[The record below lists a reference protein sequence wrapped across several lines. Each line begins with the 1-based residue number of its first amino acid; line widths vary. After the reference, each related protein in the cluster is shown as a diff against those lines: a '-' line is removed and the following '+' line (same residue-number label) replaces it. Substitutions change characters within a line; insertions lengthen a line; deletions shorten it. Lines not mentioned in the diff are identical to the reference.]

1 MILSVSDLRTR
12 FEVDEGELWPVNGV
26 SFAVAAG
33 ETLGLV
39 GESGSGKS
47 MVALSILDLVPS
59 PGRVV
64 SGEVAFQGLDLRSLG
79 GAAKRK
85 VRGGGI
91 GMVFQ
96 DPSVSLNPVYR
107 VGDQISDVVRL
118 HRGLGKAEAW
128 RETVH
133 LLGDLG
139 IQEPEKRARSYPF
152 ELSGGMRQRA
162 QIAVAV
168 AGRPKLLIADE
179 PTTALDATVQAEI
192 CDLLKYVQGE
202 FGMSILLIS
211 HDLAMVTDVADRIMV
226 MYAGRIVEIGHWTAI
241 SREPRHPYTRGL
253 MAAIPH
259 LGGGTGRALESIPG
273 TVPDLADL
281 PAGCSFQ
288 PRCSEAAE
296 DCQAAVPPL
305 EDVGDRLCA
314 CYRVRRG
321 ASLG

>member
-1 MILSVSDLRTR
+1 MVLSVRDLRTR
-12 FEVDEGELWPVNGV
+12 FELDEGDLWPVNGV
-26 SFAVAAG
+26 SFAVAAE

-64 SGEVAFQGLDLRSLG
+64 SGEVAFEGRDLLSLS
-79 GAAKRK
+79 GAAKRR

-96 DPSVSLNPVYR
+96 DPAVSLNPVYR
-107 VGDQISDVVRL
+107 VGDQISDVIRL
-118 HRGLGKAEAW
+118 HRGLGKREAW

-139 IQEPEKRARSYPF
+139 IQEPEKRARAYPF

-192 CDLLKYVQGE
+192 CDLLKYIQGE

-241 SREPRHPYTRGL
+241 SREPRHPYTKGL
-253 MAAIPH
+253 MGAIPH
-259 LGGGTGRALESIPG
+259 LGAGAGLPLNSIPG

-281 PAGCSFQ
+281 PAGCSFH
-288 PRCSEAAE
+288 PRCPEADG
-296 DCQAAVPPL
+296 DCERAVPPL

-314 CYRVRRG
+314 CYRVESTR
-321 ASLG
+321 

>member
-1 MILSVSDLRTR
+1 MLLSVRDLRTQ
-12 FEVDEGELWPVNGV
+12 FVVDDCELWPVDGV
-26 SFAVAAG
+26 TFAVGAG

-59 PGRVV
+59 PGRIVA
-64 SGEVAFQGLDLRSLG
+64 GEIEFDGRDIRKLRR
-79 GAAKRK
+79 AEMRT

-96 DPSVSLNPVYR
+96 DPAASLNPVYR
-107 VGDQISDVVRL
+107 VGDQIADVVRL
-118 HRGLGKAEAW
+118 HRELGKADAW

-139 IQEPEKRARSYPF
+139 IPEPEKRARAFPF
-152 ELSGGMRQRA
+152 ELSGGLRQRA
-162 QIAVAV
+162 QIAIAV
-168 AGRPKLLIADE
+168 AGRPKLLLADE

-192 CDLLKYVQGE
+192 CDLLKYIQGE
-202 FGMSILLIS
+202 FGMAILLIS
-211 HDLAMVTDVADRIMV
+211 HDLAMVTDVSDRIMV
-226 MYAGRIVEIGHWTAI
+226 MYAGRIVEVGHWTAI
-241 SREPRHPYTRGL
+241 SREPRHPYTKGL

-259 LGGGTGRALESIPG
+259 LGAGSGRPIEGIPG

-281 PAGCSFQ
+281 PAGCSFH
-288 PRCSEAAE
+288 PRCPEAAE
-296 DCQAAVPPL
+296 DCRVAAPPL

-314 CYRVRRG
+314 CFRVEG
-321 ASLG
+321 AK

>member
-1 MILSVSDLRTR
+1 MLLSVSDLRTR
-12 FEVDEGELWPVNGV
+12 FAVEDGELWPVNGV

-59 PGRVV
+59 PGQIV
-64 SGEVAFQGLDLRSLG
+64 SGEVAFEGLDLLSLSW
-79 GAAKRK
+79 AAQRK

-96 DPSVSLNPVYR
+96 DPTVSLNPVYR
-107 VGDQISDVVRL
+107 IGDQIADVARL

-128 RETVH
+128 QDAVH

-139 IQEPEKRARSYPF
+139 IQQPEKRARAYPF

-192 CDLLKYVQGE
+192 CDLLKHIQGE

-241 SREPRHPYTRGL
+241 SREPRHPYTKGL
-253 MAAIPH
+253 IGAIPH
-259 LGGGTGRALESIPG
+259 LGAGAGRPLESIRG
-273 TVPDLADL
+273 TVPDLVAL
-281 PAGCSFQ
+281 PTGCAFH
-288 PRCSEAAE
+288 PRCPEADE
-296 DCQAAVPPL
+296 DCRAAVPVL

-314 CYRVRRG
+314 CYRVGR
-321 ASLG
+321 S

>member
-12 FEVDEGELWPVNGV
+12 FELDEAEIWPVNGV
-26 SFAVAAG
+26 SFSVVAG

-59 PGRVV
+59 PGHVV
-64 SGEVAFQGLDLRSLG
+64 SGEVAFEGLDLMSLG
-79 GAAKRK
+79 GSGKRK
-85 VRGGGI
+85 VRGGEI

-107 VGDQISDVVRL
+107 IGDQIADVIRL
-118 HRGLGKAEAW
+118 HRGLRRAEAW

-139 IQEPEKRARSYPF
+139 FQDPERRARAYPF

-162 QIAVAV
+162 QIAIAV

-192 CDLLKYVQGE
+192 CDLLKYIQGE

-241 SREPRHPYTRGL
+241 SREPRHPYTKGL
-253 MAAIPH
+253 IGAIPH
-259 LGGGTGRALESIPG
+259 LGAGAGRPLESIPG
-273 TVPDLADL
+273 AVPDLADL
-281 PAGCSFQ
+281 PAGCPFH
-288 PRCSEAAE
+288 PRCPEVFDA
-296 DCQAAVPPL
+296 CQESDPPL
-305 EDVGDRLCA
+305 ADVGDRLCA
-314 CYRVRRG
+314 CYRVKRD
-321 ASLG
+321 

>member
-1 MILSVSDLRTR
+1 MLLSLHGLSTR
-12 FEVDEGELWPVNGV
+12 FVADEGELWPVNGV
-26 SFAVAAG
+26 SFSVVRG

-39 GESGSGKS
+39 GETGSGKS

-59 PGRVV
+59 PGHIVA
-64 SGEVAFQGLDLRSLG
+64 GEVEFEGQDILRLSK
-79 GAAKRK
+79 AEKRR
-85 VRGGGI
+85 VRGGEI

-96 DPSVSLNPVYR
+96 DPAASLNPVYR
-107 VGDQISDVVRL
+107 IGDQIADVIRL
-118 HRGLGKAEAW
+118 HRGLGRAEAW
-128 RETVH
+128 REAVH

-139 IQEPEKRARSYPF
+139 FHEPEKKARTYPF

-179 PTTALDATVQAEI
+179 PTTALDATVQSEI
-192 CDLLKYVQGE
+192 CDLLKYIQGE
-202 FGMSILLIS
+202 FGMAILLIS
-211 HDLAMVTDVADRIMV
+211 HDLAMVTDMADRIMV

-259 LGGGTGRALESIPG
+259 LGAGADQPLGGIPG
-273 TVPDLADL
+273 TVPDLAEL
-281 PAGCSFQ
+281 PEGCSFR
-288 PRCSEAAE
+288 PRCPEADESCFTAP
-296 DCQAAVPPL
+296 PPL

-314 CYRVRRG
+314 CYRVEH
-321 ASLG
+321 AP

>member
-1 MILSVSDLRTR
+1 MLLSVSGLRTR

-47 MVALSILDLVPS
+47 MVALSIMDLVPS

-64 SGEVAFQGLDLRSLG
+64 AGEVAFEGLDLMSLG
-79 GAAKRK
+79 GAAKRRM
-85 VRGGGI
+85 RGGGI

-96 DPSVSLNPVYR
+96 DPAVSLNPVYR
-107 VGDQISDVVRL
+107 IGDQIADVVRL

-139 IQEPEKRARSYPF
+139 FQEPEKRARAYPF

-192 CDLLKYVQGE
+192 CDLLKYIQGE

-241 SREPRHPYTRGL
+241 SREPRHPYTKGL
-253 MAAIPH
+253 MGAIPH
-259 LGGGTGRALESIPG
+259 LGAGSGRPLESIPG
-273 TVPDLADL
+273 TVPDLTDL
-281 PAGCSFQ
+281 PTGCSFH
-288 PRCSEAAE
+288 PRCPEAGD
-296 DCQAAVPPL
+296 DCQAALPRL

-314 CYRVRRG
+314 CYRVG
-321 ASLG
+321 GSK

>member
-1 MILSVSDLRTR
+1 MLLTVDGLRTR
-12 FEVDEGELWPVNGV
+12 FEVDHGETWPVNGV

-64 SGEVAFQGLDLRSLG
+64 SGEIAFEGLDLRALS
-79 GAAKRK
+79 GAAMRR

-91 GMVFQ
+91 GIVFQ
-96 DPSVSLNPVYR
+96 DPAMSLNPVYR
-107 VGDQISDVVRL
+107 IGDQISDVIRL
-118 HRGLGKAEAW
+118 HRGLGRDEAR
-128 RETVH
+128 RETVR

-139 IQEPEKRARSYPF
+139 MQQPEKRTRAYPF

-192 CDLLKYVQGE
+192 CDLLKHIQGE
-202 FGMSILLIS
+202 FGMAILLIS

-226 MYAGRIVEIGHWTAI
+226 MYAGRVVEIGHWTAI
-241 SREPRHPYTRGL
+241 TREPRHPYTKGL
-253 MAAIPH
+253 IGAIPH
-259 LGGGTGRALESIPG
+259 LGAGEGRPLESIPG

-281 PAGCSFQ
+281 PAGCAFH
-288 PRCSEAAE
+288 PRCPEVFEGCQSE
-296 DCQAAVPPL
+296 VPDL
-305 EDVGDRLCA
+305 IDVGDRLCA
-314 CYRVRRG
+314 CHRVDR
-321 ASLG
+321 AT

>member
-1 MILSVSDLRTR
+1 MLLSVSGLRTR

-47 MVALSILDLVPS
+47 MVALSIMDLVPS

-64 SGEVAFQGLDLRSLG
+64 AGEVAFEGLDLLSLG
-79 GAAKRK
+79 GAAKRRM
-85 VRGGGI
+85 RGGGI

-96 DPSVSLNPVYR
+96 DPAVSLNPVYR
-107 VGDQISDVVRL
+107 IGDQIADIVRL

-139 IQEPEKRARSYPF
+139 IQEPEKRARAYPF

-192 CDLLKYVQGE
+192 CDLLKYIQGE

-241 SREPRHPYTRGL
+241 SREPRHPYTKGL
-253 MAAIPH
+253 MGAIPH
-259 LGGGTGRALESIPG
+259 LGAGSGRPLESIPG
-273 TVPDLADL
+273 TVPDLTDL
-281 PAGCSFQ
+281 PTGCSFH
-288 PRCSEAAE
+288 PRCPEAGD
-296 DCQAAVPPL
+296 DCQAALPRL
-305 EDVGDRLCA
+305 EDAGDRLCA
-314 CYRVRRG
+314 CFRVGR
-321 ASLG
+321 SK

>member
-1 MILSVSDLRTR
+1 MILTVSNLRTR
-12 FEVDEGELWPVNGV
+12 FELDEGELWPVNGV
-26 SFAVAAG
+26 SFGLAAG

-64 SGEVAFQGLDLRSLG
+64 SGEVAFEGLDLSSLS

-107 VGDQISDVVRL
+107 IGDQIADVVRL

-139 IQEPEKRARSYPF
+139 IQQPEVRARAYPF

-162 QIAVAV
+162 QIAIAV
-168 AGRPKLLIADE
+168 AGRPKVLIADE

-192 CDLLKYVQGE
+192 CDLLKYIQGE
-202 FGMSILLIS
+202 FGMAILLIS
-211 HDLAMVTDVADRIMV
+211 HDLGMVTDMADRIMV

-241 SREPRHPYTRGL
+241 SREPRHPYTKGL
-253 MAAIPH
+253 MGAIPH
-259 LGGGTGRALESIPG
+259 LGSGVGRALESIPG

-281 PAGCSFQ
+281 PAGCAFH
-288 PRCSEAAE
+288 PRCPEALE
-296 DCQAAVPPL
+296 DCQKAAPAL

-314 CYRVRRG
+314 CHRVEG
-321 ASLG
+321 T

>member
-1 MILSVSDLRTR
+1 MILTVSDLRTR
-12 FEVDEGELWPVNGV
+12 FEVDEAELWPVNGV
-26 SFAVAAG
+26 SFAVAGG

-59 PGRVV
+59 PGHVV
-64 SGEVAFQGLDLRSLG
+64 SGEVAFEGLNLMSLG
-79 GAAKRK
+79 GSAKRK

-107 VGDQISDVVRL
+107 IGDQIADVIRL
-118 HRGLGKAEAW
+118 HRGLGRAEAW
-128 RETVH
+128 GETVH

-139 IQEPEKRARSYPF
+139 FQDPERRARAYPF

-162 QIAVAV
+162 QIAIAV

-192 CDLLKYVQGE
+192 CDLLKYIQGE

-211 HDLAMVTDVADRIMV
+211 HDLAMVTDMADRIMV

-241 SREPRHPYTRGL
+241 SREPRHPYTKGL
-253 MAAIPH
+253 IAAIPH
-259 LGGGTGRALESIPG
+259 LGAGEGRPLESIPG
-273 TVPDLADL
+273 AVPDLADL
-281 PAGCSFQ
+281 PAGCPFH
-288 PRCSEAAE
+288 PRCP
-296 DCQAAVPPL
+296 DVIPTCQESDPPL
-305 EDVGDRLCA
+305 ADVGDRLCA
-314 CYRVRRG
+314 CHRVKRD
-321 ASLG
+321 

>member
-1 MILSVSDLRTR
+1 MLLSVSGLRTR

-47 MVALSILDLVPS
+47 MV
-59 PGRVV
+59 
-64 SGEVAFQGLDLRSLG
+64 GEVAFEGLDLLSLG
-79 GAAKRK
+79 GAAKRRM
-85 VRGGGI
+85 RGGGI

-96 DPSVSLNPVYR
+96 DPAVSLNPVYR
-107 VGDQISDVVRL
+107 IGDQIADVVRL

-139 IQEPEKRARSYPF
+139 IQEPERRARAYPF

-192 CDLLKYVQGE
+192 CDLLKYIQGE

-241 SREPRHPYTRGL
+241 SREPRHPYTKGL
-253 MAAIPH
+253 MGAIPH
-259 LGGGTGRALESIPG
+259 LGAGSGRPLESIPG
-273 TVPDLADL
+273 TVPDLTDL
-281 PAGCSFQ
+281 PTGCSFH
-288 PRCSEAAE
+288 PRCPEAGD
-296 DCQAAVPPL
+296 DCQAALPRL

-314 CYRVRRG
+314 CYRVG
-321 ASLG
+321 GSK

>member
-1 MILSVSDLRTR
+1 MLLSVDSLSTR
-12 FEVDEGELWPVNGV
+12 FGSDEGELWPVNGV
-26 SFAVAAG
+26 SFGIAPG

-39 GESGSGKS
+39 GETGSGKS

-59 PGRVV
+59 PGQIVA
-64 SGEVAFQGLDLRSLG
+64 GEIEFEGQNILLLSRAE
-79 GAAKRK
+79 KRR
-85 VRGGGI
+85 VRGGEI

-96 DPSVSLNPVYR
+96 DPTASLNPVYR
-107 VGDQISDVVRL
+107 IGDQIADVGRL
-118 HRGLGKAEAW
+118 HRGLGKSEAW
-128 RETVH
+128 RDAVH

-139 IQEPEKRARSYPF
+139 FQEPEKKARAYPF

-192 CDLLKYVQGE
+192 CDLLKYIQGE
-202 FGMSILLIS
+202 FGMAILLIS
-211 HDLAMVTDVADRIMV
+211 HDLAMVTDVAERIMV

-241 SREPRHPYTRGL
+241 SREPRHPYTKGL

-259 LGGGTGRALESIPG
+259 LGAGAERPLEGIPG

-281 PAGCSFQ
+281 PGGCSFH
-288 PRCSEAAE
+288 PRCPVADE
-296 DCQAAVPPL
+296 DCRAALPPL

-314 CYRVRRG
+314 CFRVERAR
-321 ASLG
+321 

>member
-1 MILSVSDLRTR
+1 MLLSVSGLRTR

-47 MVALSILDLVPS
+47 MVALSIMDLVPS

-64 SGEVAFQGLDLRSLG
+64 SGEVAFEGLDLLSLG

-85 VRGGGI
+85 MRGGGI

-96 DPSVSLNPVYR
+96 DPAVSLNPVYR
-107 VGDQISDVVRL
+107 IGDQIADVVRL

-139 IQEPEKRARSYPF
+139 IQEPEKRARAYPF

-192 CDLLKYVQGE
+192 CDLLKYIQGG
-202 FGMSILLIS
+202 FGMSIRLIS
-211 HDLAMVTDVADRIMV
+211 HGLGMVTDVADRIMV
-226 MYAGRIVEIGHWTAI
+226 MYAGRIAEIGHWTAI
-241 SREPRHPYTRGL
+241 TREPRHPYTRGL
-253 MAAIPH
+253 IGAIPH
-259 LGGGTGRALESIPG
+259 LGAGAGRPLESIPG
-273 TVPDLADL
+273 TVPDLADV
-281 PAGCSFQ
+281 PTGCAFH
-288 PRCSEAAE
+288 PRCPEAGD
-296 DCQAAVPPL
+296 DCRAAVPGL

-314 CYRVRRG
+314 CYRVGRPQ
-321 ASLG
+321 

>member
-1 MILSVSDLRTR
+1 MILSVRDLRTR
-12 FEVDEGELWPVNGV
+12 FELDEGDLWPVNGV

-59 PGRVV
+59 PGRIV
-64 SGEVAFQGLDLRSLG
+64 SGEVEFEGLDLLSLS
-79 GAAKRK
+79 GAAKRG

-96 DPSVSLNPVYR
+96 DPAVSLNPVYR

-118 HRGLGKAEAW
+118 HRGLGKTEAW

-139 IQEPEKRARSYPF
+139 IQQPEKRARAYPF
-152 ELSGGMRQRA
+152 ELSGGMRQRV
-162 QIAVAV
+162 QIAAAV

-192 CDLLKYVQGE
+192 CDLLKYIQGE
-202 FGMSILLIS
+202 FGMSILIIS
-211 HDLAMVTDVADRIMV
+211 HDLAMITDVADRIMV

-241 SREPRHPYTRGL
+241 SREPRHPYTKGL
-253 MAAIPH
+253 MGAIPH
-259 LGGGTGRALESIPG
+259 LGAGAGRPLEAIGGP
-273 TVPDLADL
+273 VPDMADL
-281 PAGCSFQ
+281 PKGCSFH
-288 PRCSEAAE
+288 PRCPEAGE
-296 DCQAAVPPL
+296 DCRAAVPDL

-314 CYRVRRG
+314 CHRVER
-321 ASLG
+321 AK

>member
-1 MILSVSDLRTR
+1 MLLSVSGLRTR

-47 MVALSILDLVPS
+47 MVALSIMDLVPS

-64 SGEVAFQGLDLRSLG
+64 AGEVAFEGLDLMSLG
-79 GAAKRK
+79 GAAKRRM
-85 VRGGGI
+85 RGGGI

-96 DPSVSLNPVYR
+96 DPAVSLNPVYR
-107 VGDQISDVVRL
+107 IGDQISDVVRL

-139 IQEPEKRARSYPF
+139 IQEPEKRARAYPF

-192 CDLLKYVQGE
+192 CDLLKYIQGE

-241 SREPRHPYTRGL
+241 SREPRHPYTKGL
-253 MAAIPH
+253 MGAIPH
-259 LGGGTGRALESIPG
+259 LGAGSGRPLESIPG

-281 PAGCSFQ
+281 PAGCSFH
-288 PRCSEAAE
+288 PRCPEARD
-296 DCQAAVPPL
+296 DCQAALPRL

-314 CYRVRRG
+314 CYRVGR
-321 ASLG
+321 SK

>member
-1 MILSVSDLRTR
+1 MILTVSDLRTR

-26 SFAVAAG
+26 SFGLAAG

-64 SGEVAFQGLDLRSLG
+64 SGKVAFEGLDLFSLG

-107 VGDQISDVVRL
+107 VGDQIADVVRL

-139 IQEPEKRARSYPF
+139 IQQPEVRARAYPF

-162 QIAVAV
+162 QIAIAV
-168 AGRPKLLIADE
+168 AGRPKILIADE

-192 CDLLKYVQGE
+192 CDLLKYIQGE
-202 FGMSILLIS
+202 FGMAILLIS
-211 HDLAMVTDVADRIMV
+211 HDLGMVTDMADRIMV

-241 SREPRHPYTRGL
+241 SREPRHPYTKGL
-253 MAAIPH
+253 MGAIPH
-259 LGGGTGRALESIPG
+259 LGSGAGRALESIPG

-281 PAGCSFQ
+281 PAGCAFH
-288 PRCSEAAE
+288 PRCPEALE
-296 DCQAAVPPL
+296 DCQEAAPAL

-314 CYRVRRG
+314 CHRVEG
-321 ASLG
+321 T

>member
-1 MILSVSDLRTR
+1 MLLSVSGLRTR

-47 MVALSILDLVPS
+47 MVALSIMDLVPS

-64 SGEVAFQGLDLRSLG
+64 SGEVAFEGLDLLSLG
-79 GAAKRK
+79 GASKRR

-91 GMVFQ
+91 GLVFQ
-96 DPSVSLNPVYR
+96 DPTVSLNPVYR
-107 VGDQISDVVRL
+107 IGDQIADVVRL
-118 HRGLGKAEAW
+118 HRGLGRAEAW

-139 IQEPEKRARSYPF
+139 IQEPEKRARAYPF

-192 CDLLKYVQGE
+192 CDLLKYIQGE
-202 FGMSILLIS
+202 FGMAILLIS
-211 HDLAMVTDVADRIMV
+211 HDLAMITDVADRIMV

-241 SREPRHPYTRGL
+241 SREPRHPYTKGL
-253 MAAIPH
+253 MGAIPH
-259 LGGGTGRALESIPG
+259 LGAGAGRPLESIPG
-273 TVPDLADL
+273 TVPDMADL
-281 PAGCSFQ
+281 PTGCSFH
-288 PRCSEAAE
+288 PRCPQAGD
-296 DCQAAVPPL
+296 DCQAALPRL

-314 CYRVRRG
+314 CFRVER
-321 ASLG
+321 SK

>member
-1 MILSVSDLRTR
+1 
-12 FEVDEGELWPVNGV
+12 
-26 SFAVAAG
+26 
-33 ETLGLV
+33 
-39 GESGSGKS
+39 
-47 MVALSILDLVPS
+47 
-59 PGRVV
+59 
-64 SGEVAFQGLDLRSLG
+64 
-79 GAAKRK
+79 
-85 VRGGGI
+85 
-91 GMVFQ
+91 MVFQ
-96 DPSVSLNPVYR
+96 DPAVSLNPVYR
-107 VGDQISDVVRL
+107 IGDQIADVVRL
-118 HRGLGKAEAW
+118 HRGLGRAEAW

-139 IQEPEKRARSYPF
+139 IQEPEKRARAYPF

-192 CDLLKYVQGE
+192 CDLLKYIQGE
-202 FGMSILLIS
+202 FGMAILLIS

-241 SREPRHPYTRGL
+241 SREPRHPYTKGL

-259 LGGGTGRALESIPG
+259 LGAGAGRPLESIPG

-281 PAGCSFQ
+281 PAGCAFH
-288 PRCSEAAE
+288 PRCQEAGD
-296 DCQAAVPPL
+296 DCRAAVPGL

-314 CYRVRRG
+314 CYRVGRPQ
-321 ASLG
+321 

>member
-1 MILSVSDLRTR
+1 MLLSVSGLRTR

-47 MVALSILDLVPS
+47 MVALSIMDLVPS

-64 SGEVAFQGLDLRSLG
+64 AGEVAFEGLDLLSLG
-79 GAAKRK
+79 GAAKRRM
-85 VRGGGI
+85 RGGGI

-96 DPSVSLNPVYR
+96 DPAVSLNPVYR
-107 VGDQISDVVRL
+107 IGDQIADVVRL

-139 IQEPEKRARSYPF
+139 IQEPEKRARAYPF

-192 CDLLKYVQGE
+192 CDLLKYIQGE

-241 SREPRHPYTRGL
+241 SREPRHPYTKGL
-253 MAAIPH
+253 MGAIPH
-259 LGGGTGRALESIPG
+259 LGAGSGRPLESIPG
-273 TVPDLADL
+273 TVPDLTDL
-281 PAGCSFQ
+281 PTGCSFH
-288 PRCSEAAE
+288 PRCPEAGD
-296 DCQAAVPPL
+296 DCQAALPRL
-305 EDVGDRLCA
+305 EDAGDRLCA
-314 CYRVRRG
+314 CFRVGR
-321 ASLG
+321 SK

>member
-1 MILSVSDLRTR
+1 MLLAVSGLRTR

-47 MVALSILDLVPS
+47 MVALSIMDLVPS

-64 SGEVAFQGLDLRSLG
+64 AGEVAFEGLDLLSLG
-79 GAAKRK
+79 GAAKRRM
-85 VRGGGI
+85 RGGGI

-96 DPSVSLNPVYR
+96 DPAVSLNPVYR
-107 VGDQISDVVRL
+107 IGDQIADVVRL
-118 HRGLGKAEAW
+118 HRGLGRAEAW

-133 LLGDLG
+133 LLGELG
-139 IQEPEKRARSYPF
+139 FQEPEKRARAYPF

-168 AGRPKLLIADE
+168 AGRPKFLIADE

-192 CDLLKYVQGE
+192 CDLLKYIQGE

-241 SREPRHPYTRGL
+241 SREPRHPYTKGL
-253 MAAIPH
+253 MGAIPH
-259 LGGGTGRALESIPG
+259 LGAGSGRPLQSIPG
-273 TVPDLADL
+273 TVPDLTDL
-281 PAGCSFQ
+281 PTGCSFH
-288 PRCSEAAE
+288 PRCPEAGD
-296 DCQAAVPPL
+296 DCQAALPRL

-314 CYRVRRG
+314 CYRVGR
-321 ASLG
+321 SK

>member
-1 MILSVSDLRTR
+1 MLLSVSGLRTR

-47 MVALSILDLVPS
+47 MVALSIMDLVPS

-64 SGEVAFQGLDLRSLG
+64 VGEVAFEGLDLLSLG
-79 GAAKRK
+79 GAAKRRM
-85 VRGGGI
+85 RGGGI

-96 DPSVSLNPVYR
+96 DPAVSLNPVYR
-107 VGDQISDVVRL
+107 IGDQIADVVRL

-139 IQEPEKRARSYPF
+139 IQEPEKRARAYPF

-192 CDLLKYVQGE
+192 CDLLKYIQGE

-241 SREPRHPYTRGL
+241 SREPRHPYTKGL
-253 MAAIPH
+253 MGAIPH
-259 LGGGTGRALESIPG
+259 LGAGSGRPLESIPG
-273 TVPDLADL
+273 TVPDLTDL
-281 PAGCSFQ
+281 PTGCSFH
-288 PRCSEAAE
+288 PRCPEAGD
-296 DCQAAVPPL
+296 DCQAALPRL
-305 EDVGDRLCA
+305 EDAGDRLCA
-314 CYRVRRG
+314 CFRVGR
-321 ASLG
+321 SK